1 MKGTLYVVATPIG
14 NLKDIS
20 LRALEILAQVDFIAA
35 EDTRHASHLLNHYAI
50 GTKLLSL
57 HEHNERSATEKL
69 TALLLA
75 GKSVALISDAGTPAI
90 SDPGAYLV
98 SAARHHGII
107 TTPIPG
113 ANAAISALSAAGIAD
128 PHFLFYGFLPPK
140 RSSRIRELKAFSLF
154 PHTLVYYEAPHRI
167 LECIADLDEILG
179 SEREIVIAR
188 ELSKTFE
195 NIHACA
201 LGKALDWLGADSNRQ
216 RGEFVLLVSGKPP
229 EPKKE
234 GISPEA
240 KRILALLIEELPI
253 KQAAKLAAAITGE
266 KKNALYAEGLA
277 LKSEGIRKK
286 AAQ

>member
-1 MKGTLYVVATPIG
+1 MKGTLYVLATPIG

-50 GTKLLSL
+50 STTLLSL

-69 TALLLA
+69 ISLLNA

-98 SAARHHGII
+98 GAARKQGII
-107 TTPIPG
+107 TSPIPG
-113 ANAAISALSAAGIAD
+113 ANAAITALSAAGIGD
-128 PHFLFYGFLPPK
+128 PHFIFYGFLPSK
-140 RSSRIRELKAFSLF
+140 RSSRRRELEVFRDF

-167 LECIADLDEILG
+167 LECISDLCDVLG
-179 SEREIVIAR
+179 PDREITIAR

-195 NIHACA
+195 SIHSCA
-201 LGKALDWLGADSNRQ
+201 LGGALDWLKADSNRQ

-229 EPKKE
+229 EIRE
-234 GISPEA
+234 AGISAEA
-240 KRILALLIEELPI
+240 KRILALLLEELPV
-253 KQAAKLAAAITGE
+253 KQAAKLAASITGE
-266 KKNALYAEGLA
+266 KKNALYAEA
-277 LKSEGIRKK
+277 LILKEDPH
-286 AAQ
+286 